1 MLKLLQVAA
10 IQPFAGLLA
19 LLRTAIILPFDS
31 LAITQGCILRD
42 TTTGLAVSIESGDNG
57 VDAALV
63 LTPGV
68 VAFLAPMNHNIIAIL
83 ADFFFARAAHIVRTI
98 SHTEQLNVLL
108 MPTSASVC
116 HWFWQLRESP
126 QREALARDIRRA

>member
-1 MLKLLQVAA
+1 
-10 IQPFAGLLA
+10 
-19 LLRTAIILPFDS
+19 LPFDS
-31 LAITQGCILRD
+31 LAIAQACILGD
-42 TTTGLAVSIESGDNG
+42 TTIGLAVSIVSGDDR

-68 VAFLAPMNHNIIAIL
+68 MAFLAPMNHNIIAIL
-83 ADFFFARAAHIVRTI
+83 AGFFFARAAHIVRTI

-116 HWFWQLRESP
+116 LWFWQLRELP
-126 QREALARDIRRA
+126 QWEALARDIRRASARA

>member
-1 MLKLLQVAA
+1 MFKLLQLAA

-19 LLRTAIILPFDS
+19 VSSTAITLPSDS
-31 LAITQGCILRD
+31 PAIAQGCVLRD
-42 TTTGLAVSIESGDNG
+42 TTTGLAVSIESGDTG

-83 ADFFFARAAHIVRTI
+83 ADFFFARALHIVRTI
-98 SHTEQLNVLL
+98 SLT
-108 MPTSASVC
+108 
-116 HWFWQLRESP
+116 
-126 QREALARDIRRA
+126 